1 MAHSLPGP
9 VLYALYAF
17 IHLIFPMS
25 LLGKY
30 CHYLHFTDE
39 GTEAQRGE
47 VDRKDDR
54 KGKGRK
60 NRGKGGGRQGR
71 KKTGRC
77 TSVFSTAIHGLWLW
91 LVLAQRLMHVN
102 SDRSFHPEPPN
113 KRFLALAHPHF
124 SLCPRSWSFLEAPCP
139 LPAMMAR
146 AVVIVL

>member
-60 NRGKGGGRQGR
+60 NRGNGGREAGQ
-71 KKTGRC
+71 KE
-77 TSVFSTAIHGLWLW
+77 
-91 LVLAQRLMHVN
+91 
-102 SDRSFHPEPPN
+102 DRQVYI
-113 KRFLALAHPHF
+113 
-124 SLCPRSWSFLEAPCP
+124 SFLNSEQPF
-139 LPAMMAR
+139 MAFGSGWYWPR
-146 AVVIVL
+146 D